1 MKTFTK
7 GTLTTTVDDDD
18 RRIPQYLANGWKEA
32 PNPEKPK
39 DDADERTGK
48 AIDDVNA
55 SEGEDKGEKKGKGKA
70 AATDKKVNDAI
81 KANANAASEGEEVDD
96 GLLNKEGN

>member
-7 GTLTTTVDDDD
+7 GSLTTVVEDND
-18 RRIPQYLANGWKEA
+18 RRIPQYIANGWKETGTT
-32 PNPEKPK
+32 PK
-39 DDADERTGK
+39 QKDEADERTGK

-55 SEGEDKGEKKGKGKA
+55 SAGGKKGKGKGKA
-70 AATDKKVNDAI
+70 AAPDKQVNDAI